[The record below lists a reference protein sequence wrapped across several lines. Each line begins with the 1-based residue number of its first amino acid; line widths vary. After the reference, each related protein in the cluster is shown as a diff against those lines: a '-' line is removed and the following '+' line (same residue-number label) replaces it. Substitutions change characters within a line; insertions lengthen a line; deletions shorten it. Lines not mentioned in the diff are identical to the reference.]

1 MKLSKLALSLIAI
14 SGTGYASFSMAAG
27 GIEVLR
33 VIDENQT
40 GAATSCLIMNQ
51 GMDNPDN
58 TPKVLASYIKV
69 LNKATGKYEEPEALI
84 NDRSVCLSGLAFG
97 TEYQVTLK
105 EGIKAA
111 NNTRL
116 PKDISVD
123 FTTIDHQPTVNFLP
137 GNILSRA
144 ANEKKVAVESVNMDK
159 FQVALY
165 RMSSSDLA
173 SYVSRAT
180 DSLEDRWGTIE
191 YLKSHGKF
199 LGAKKY
205 SLNGKLNG
213 RQITMVD
220 LRELGGNVDSG
231 IYTLLITSEDMV
243 PCDNSGECLSELDDK
258 YSALMVAKS
267 VVISDIGLTTYQK
280 SSGIDIAV
288 RSLSTAR
295 PLANAKA
302 SLVNAANEVI
312 ATVMTGKDGYAHFAR
327 EAVSGE
333 NAQRPVLLNVVKDG
347 DFYSQD
353 LRANPLVIEN
363 VKTTSAAQLNPE
375 FNVYAYTNRTL
386 VRPGEKVYY
395 EAIVRDSKL
404 KAASVKAL
412 KLMIYRPDGL
422 LQKEVTLS
430 NPASGA
436 FDYEFEFDS
445 NAPLGPWRFALGF
458 DKKNILSTA
467 RVTVDN
473 FIPSSIDPKIVTK
486 KTVISKNEP
495 VEIKT
500 KYIYDAPAP
509 GIAMSGS
516 YILLPDNHPS
526 EKYKDYY
533 FGPNQKELEN
543 LRNYGGIND
552 VESGSD
558 GGISINLGDLE
569 TSDDY
574 PQKID
579 LSLNFVDPNSKI
591 ITRVKSYKLSFP
603 DPLVGIKTDFS
614 KDDVYKSDFSVILAD
629 QAGKLYSGKVDYAI
643 YKRNI
648 SYQFVYNN
656 GSWNYFQN
664 EYLTPVTAGVMNLKA
679 DTSGRI
685 AYTFQDGNYVAKLT
699 HGDRETSVNFYVGSM
714 SCENPKYPD
723 RFELFTDRESYKV
736 NDTAYFEFDS
746 SYSGFA
752 DLVLD
757 NVSGGSMFHYEVK
770 KGHNKLPL
778 KITPDFVN
786 GTYAILT
793 TYAAQES
800 KHLGSRRSI
809 GVAYVGMD
817 KSADT
822 LKISAEVP
830 EAKPNNGVDIRIKVD
845 NADSN
850 TYVTA
855 ALVDKGILSINNQ
868 KAPSP
873 DGALY
878 NQKVFRSQIFDPY
891 SYLMKSVDHN
901 GQGYGDDGAEDLPAE
916 TPSLSNITKELL
928 SYYSPKVKVENGYAT
943 VHYDL
948 NAISSTASL
957 MVSAWSPDKLGS
969 YAQDVRIR
977 DSAVS
982 RMNMPYYLHKG
993 DTLKADFSINNVSGK
1008 EASYSYE
1015 ITCSGTLKCSDKGKL
1030 SVADKAVVKAP
1041 VTIDAMQAGDGFVDI
1056 KVTSDGYSFSTRKEV
1071 AVLNPMS
1078 KMQENRVVAINPG
1091 KSEKVTFDNVFADG
1105 SQASAR
1111 FGKFPL
1117 SDVSK
1122 IVSGFLDSETMYGDV
1137 FDKSAAGLSII
1148 SVLSEMEKSKKGNPK
1163 ELNRMKKYINDT
1175 VAAVQSRIDMYGGI
1189 SGYFQSWKE
1198 QRYALAYS
1206 ALFLTEAN
1214 NAGFN
1219 VNRTLLGNLKNSLID
1234 MQSDDSDNIAALSM
1248 YALARMGVNVKTNA
1262 IYKFDSIYEK
1272 QKPEIE
1278 SFAYYADIFGM
1289 YGDTERRRMA
1299 VEKGADVLKAVN
1311 DKYNIVT
1318 NSYRVYDDVN
1328 FYKELLL
1335 YFPYRL
1341 NSVPHD
1347 ALALIR
1353 SSINAGN
1360 SKKLNGLFS
1369 YLNAGG
1375 YLNNASKAILVDM
1388 SEHSKTPEASQ
1399 RYSLKNNTVT
1409 VSNSS
1414 SELAVATVS
1423 VSDYVAAETPYNGIV
1438 RFTQR
1443 YYDRSGKE
1451 IKGPINLKVN
1461 DDLLVV
1467 NEFSFKN
1474 AFSGNLAFE
1483 SKIPSNTMLVNT
1495 LTREDIKKRYPALK
1509 AEQFGYP
1516 DVTRG
1521 DAGLVVHQSV
1531 NNAKV
1536 ISFAYVLKAAHKGVS
1551 VPLMSSG
1558 YISRLTDRT
1567 FNAYN
1572 ETASITVK

>member
-14 SGTGYASFSMAAG
+14 SGTGYASLSLAAG

-58 TPKVLASYIKV
+58 TPKALASYIRV
-69 LNKATGKYEEPEALI
+69 FNKSTNKTEEPEALI
-84 NDRSVCLSGLAFG
+84 NDRSVCLSGLKFG

-105 EGIKAA
+105 EGLKAA

-116 PKDISVD
+116 PKDVSVD
-123 FTTIDHQPTVNFLP
+123 FTTIDHQPMVNFLP
-137 GNILSRA
+137 GNIISRA
-144 ANEKKVAVESVNMDK
+144 SAEKKVAVESVNMDK
-159 FQVALY
+159 FRVSLF
-165 RMSSSDLA
+165 RMSSNDLA
-173 SYVSRAT
+173 SYTSRAT
-180 DSLEDRWGTIE
+180 DTLDDRWGTID
-191 YLKSHGKF
+191 YIMSHGKF
-199 LGAKKY
+199 IGTRLYNAD
-205 SLNGKLNG
+205 GKVNS

-220 LRELGGNVDSG
+220 LKELGGSGDSG
-231 IYTLLITSEDMV
+231 VYTLLITSPDLV
-243 PCDNSGECLSELDDK
+243 PCDNTGACLSELQDK

-280 SSGIDIAV
+280 NSGIDIAV
-288 RSLSTAR
+288 RSIGSAQ

-302 SLVNAANEVI
+302 TLINAANEVI
-312 ATVMTGKDGYAHFAR
+312 ATVMTGKDGYAHFSK
-327 EAVSGE
+327 EAVSGRHSQE
-333 NAQRPVLLNVVKDG
+333 PVLLNVVKDG

-353 LRANPLVIEN
+353 LRVSPLVIEN
-363 VKTTSAAQLNPE
+363 VKTSSAVQLNPD

-404 KAASVKAL
+404 RAASVKAL
-412 KLMIYRPDGL
+412 KLMVYRPDGL
-422 LQKEVTLS
+422 LYKEATLA

-445 NAPLGPWRFALGF
+445 HAVTGTWRFVLGF
-458 DKKNILSTA
+458 DKNSILSTT

-473 FIPSSIDPKIVTK
+473 FIPSSIDPVIVTK
-486 KTVISKNEP
+486 KPVISKDELI
-495 VEIKT
+495 EIKT

-509 GIAMSGS
+509 GITMSGN
-516 YILLPDNHPS
+516 YVLKPDNHPV

-533 FGPNQKELEN
+533 FGPNQKEFEN
-543 LRNYGGIND
+543 LKNYGGLNE
-552 VESGSD
+552 VESGGSGD
-558 GGISINLGDLE
+558 ITINLSSLE
-569 TSDDY
+569 TATEY
-574 PQKID
+574 PQVID
-579 LSLNFVDPNSKI
+579 LSLNFTDPNSKLI
-591 ITRVKSYKLSFP
+591 SKVQSYKLSFP
-603 DPLVGIKTDFS
+603 EPMAGIKTDFS
-614 KDDVYKSDFSVILAD
+614 KEDPHKSDFGVILAD
-629 QAGKLYSGKVDYAI
+629 QSGKLHSGKVDYAI

-648 SYQFVYNN
+648 TYQFVYNN

-664 EYLTPVTAGVMNLKA
+664 EYLSPVTAGVMDLGA
-679 DTSGRI
+679 DTKGRI
-685 AYTFQDGNYVAKLT
+685 AYTFQDGSYVAKLT
-699 HGDRETSVNFYVGSM
+699 HGDLETSVNFYVGSM

-746 SYSGFA
+746 TYSGYA

-757 NVSGGSMFHYEVK
+757 GLGSGNMYHYEVK

-793 TYAAQES
+793 TYASSEN
-800 KHLGSRRSI
+800 KYLGSQRSI
-809 GVAYVGMD
+809 GVAYLSMD
-817 KSADT
+817 KSADI

-830 EAKPNNGVDIRIKVD
+830 EVKPNSGVDIRIKVD
-845 NADSN
+845 NADAN
-850 TYVTA
+850 TYLTA

-873 DGALY
+873 DKAIY
-878 NQKVFRSQIFDPY
+878 NQKNFRSQIFDPY
-891 SYLMKSVDHN
+891 SYIMKSVDHN

-969 YAQDVRIR
+969 YSQDVKIR
-977 DSAVS
+977 DSAVA
-982 RMNMPYYLHKG
+982 RMNMPYYLHQG
-993 DTLKADFSINNVSGK
+993 DTMKADFSINNISGK
-1008 EASYSYE
+1008 KAAYSYE
-1015 ITCSGTLKCSDKGKL
+1015 ITCSGTLKCGDKGKID
-1030 SVADKAVVKAP
+1030 VADKAVAKTP
-1041 VTIDAMQAGDGFVDI
+1041 VTVDAIKSGDGYIDI
-1056 KVTSDGYSFSTRKEV
+1056 RVTSDGYSFSTRKEI

-1078 KMQENRVVAINPG
+1078 RMQENRIVAISPG
-1091 KSEKVTFDNVFADG
+1091 KSEKVSFDNVFADG
-1105 SQASAR
+1105 VQATAR
-1111 FGKFPL
+1111 FGKYPL

-1122 IVSGFLDSETMYGDV
+1122 IVSGFLDSESMYGSV
-1137 FDKSAAGLSII
+1137 FDNSAAGLSIL
-1148 SVLSEMEKSKKGNPK
+1148 SVLSEMEKSKKGDPK

-1175 VAAVQSRIDMYGGI
+1175 VGLVQSKIDMYGNVT
-1189 SGYFQSWKE
+1189 GYFQSWKE
-1198 QRYALAYS
+1198 QRYAMAYI
-1206 ALFLTEAN
+1206 ALFLAEAN
-1214 NAGFN
+1214 NSGFN
-1219 VNRTLLGNLKNSLID
+1219 VNKTIMGNLKNTLIELE
-1234 MQSDDSDNIAALSM
+1234 SDDSDNIAALSM
-1248 YALARMGVNVKTNA
+1248 YALAKMGVNVKTNA
-1262 IYKFDSIYEK
+1262 IYRFDSTFEK
-1272 QKPEIE
+1272 EKPEIE
-1278 SFAYYADIFGM
+1278 SLAYYADIFGM
-1289 YGDTERRRMA
+1289 YGDTDRQKRA
-1299 VEKGADVLKAVN
+1299 VERGADVLKAVN
-1311 DKYNIVT
+1311 DKYNIVANT
-1318 NSYRVYDDVN
+1318 YRVYDDVN

-1335 YFPYRL
+1335 YFPYRI
-1341 NSVPHD
+1341 NSVHHD

-1353 SSINAGN
+1353 SSINAGS
-1360 SKKLNGLFS
+1360 SKKLNGLFGFLS
-1369 YLNAGG
+1369 AGG
-1375 YLNNASKAILVDM
+1375 YLSDASKAIVVDM
-1388 SEHSKTPEASQ
+1388 SAHSKTPEASAS
-1399 RYSLKNNTVT
+1399 YTLKNNSVT

-1423 VSDYVAAETPYNGIV
+1423 VNDYVAAETPFNGIV

-1467 NEFSFKN
+1467 NEFSFKT

-1483 SKIPSNTMLVNT
+1483 SKIPSNTILVNT
-1495 LTREDIKKRYPALK
+1495 LTKGDIKKRYPSLK
-1509 AEQFGYP
+1509 ADQFGYP
-1516 DVTRG
+1516 DITRG

-1536 ISFAYVLKAAHKGVS
+1536 VSFAYVVKAAHKGVS